1 MAMAEPVRVDKA
13 YTEQDRRLISR
24 RAAAVDGC
32 RHDRAAVRDDER
44 AEKGIPRFV
53 LLRAAAAASAAE
65 AASAGCS
72 ATCSAATSAPVCLTA
87 SSAS

>member
-53 LLRAAAAASAAE
+53 LLRAAAAASARQSYHFRPPRAKWQL
-65 AASAGCS
+65 AAPNLA
-72 ATCSAATSAPVCLTA
+72 
-87 SSAS
+87 